1 MALRF
6 LLDAHLSPRIA
17 DRIAIHNSA
26 ITIVSLQTWERGAYL
41 QAPDWQI
48 LGAAQ
53 RQDLTLVTYDQRTV
67 RPLLKDWGEQG
78 IAHGGVILIDERT
91 IAPENI
97 GEIIRALLT
106 LWHAHGQEEWANRV
120 FYLQRLPREY

>member
-17 DRIAIHNSA
+17 EQIAEHNPT
-26 ITIVSLQTWERGAYL
+26 ITIVSLQAWKRGAYL

-48 LGAAQ
+48 LETAQ
-53 RQDLTLVTYDQRTV
+53 RQGLTLVTYDQRTI

-78 IAHGGVILIDERT
+78 IVHHGVILIDGRT
-91 IAPENI
+91 IAPEDI
-97 GEIIRALLT
+97 GGLVRTLLT
-106 LWHAHGQEEWANRV
+106 LCQVHGQEDWTNRV
-120 FYLQRLPREY
+120 FYLQRLLR